1 MGCINSLKDE
11 TKFLFSGK
19 GMPYEKVCLTVAM
32 IINVLLSVLLA
43 GNFSKD
49 APVIIIDLDNSKY
62 SRELVTQ
69 IDSSEYMHVKAV
81 INVATNPE
89 ELFYRDEADA
99 VIYLPQGLEKNFYNG
114 SSSPVGIFYDNS
126 NTAQTADIKVVMNY
140 FSITKCQN
148 IHENL
153 RRRLS
158 HFEHA

>member
-1 MGCINSLKDE
+1 
-11 TKFLFSGK
+11 
-19 GMPYEKVCLTVAM
+19 MPYEKVCLTVAM